1 VKLVVAE
8 LTTAP
13 PSRLETPVTPRVV
26 LAVTA
31 AAARVPVKV
40 GDAEKT
46 KLVLV
51 VPVAPMAVYPVMLL
65 NDAMLATVAFVPPL
79 ATGIAVP
86 EKAMASV
93 PVVVIG
99 DPVTLKNAG
108 TVAATLVTVPV
119 PDTVVQVGALAPF
132 DCNT

>member
-1 VKLVVAE
+1 
-8 LTTAP
+8 
-13 PSRLETPVTPRVV
+13 
-26 LAVTA
+26 
-31 AAARVPVKV
+31 
-40 GDAEKT
+40 
-46 KLVLV
+46 
-51 VPVAPMAVYPVMLL
+51 
-65 NDAMLATVAFVPPL
+65 
-79 ATGIAVP
+79 
-86 EKAMASV
+86 MASV